1 MYQDKAKAPSYDQL
15 RPLKPGRAE
24 VQARGSFPVY
34 PGLAE
39 HLATAKEHPDAPGI
53 IPHVMATCAAYS
65 YAGYG
70 LQADATTVA
79 MIMERMGLE
88 QNRCRAFAQ
97 RVDAMF
103 IASAAYLVQSQ
114 DRRVAILCYRGT
126 QPEDMISVL
135 TDADV
140 APERL
145 SVEIGGATH
154 MVHAGFYRN
163 MRATRHA
170 VITALNR
177 AVEGQSILP
186 EDGDD
191 RGNPLERLYIT
202 GHSLGGAM
210 AALMAVVLVNEPD
223 YEKIAEK
230 LEAVYTFGQPLL
242 GDRGFALACERTVD
256 VRGRRFLRDRLLRYV
271 YFRDVVPHLPPR
283 PVGEYAPFG
292 REFRYD
298 RALRPLD
305 LAFSRFGQA
314 LEDLASV
321 PSDMTERLGRLLAQ
335 LQAPPVP
342 PPGTPPGEPPWGTRT
357 TQLAFDVP
365 ASAARGQLRD
375 LAAALPR
382 RTATMVNDLVT
393 GLPQQ
398 ARRLIT
404 AAPTRAMNPLRPQEQ
419 GWKERMG
426 AERSH
431 SAQNL
436 SGLALVAPVA
446 FFAVRLNLT
455 RTLPFT
461 FSFDDHMPTHYI
473 SRLAPPGVL
482 SEFGDVR

>member
-15 RPLKPGRAE
+15 RPLKPGRAA

-39 HLATAKEHPDAPGI
+39 HLATAKEHPDTLGI

-70 LQADATTVA
+70 LQADAATVA

-103 IASAAYLVQSQ
+103 IASAAYLVQSE

-140 APERL
+140 APEKL
-145 SVEIGGATH
+145 SMEIGGAEH

-170 VITALNR
+170 VISALSR

-186 EDGDD
+186 EDGED

-210 AALMAVVLVNEPD
+210 AALMAVVLVNEPE
-223 YEKIAEK
+223 YEEIADK

-242 GDRGFALACERTVD
+242 GDQGFARACERTVD
-256 VRGRRFLRDRLLRYV
+256 VRGRHFLRDRLLRYV

-292 REFRYD
+292 REFRYE

-305 LAFSRFGQA
+305 LAFCRVGQA
-314 LEDLASV
+314 LEDLASL
-321 PSDMTERLGRLLAQ
+321 PSDMAERLGRLLTQ
-335 LQAPPVP
+335 LQAPPTAP
-342 PPGTPPGEPPWGTRT
+342 AGTPWGTGT
-357 TQLAFDVP
+357 APLAVGPQAP
-365 ASAARGQLRD
+365 AASGQLRE

-382 RTATMVNDLVT
+382 QTATAVNDLMS
-393 GLPQQ
+393 GLPQR
-398 ARRLIT
+398 ARRLISS
-404 AAPTRAMNPLRPQEQ
+404 APTWALNPLGPQEQ

-431 SAQNL
+431 SVQNL
-436 SGLALVAPVA
+436 AGLTLVAPVA
-446 FFAVRLNLT
+446 FLAVRLNLT

-461 FSFDDHMPTHYI
+461 YSFDDHMPTHYI